1 MVGGSGQSFKEV
13 RCQTGCRNYCGMGG
27 CGSKKSPRLQYGVNN
42 GSDNVDFTVTVKIPE
57 NYTAKET
64 ATLQVGGV
72 SHHTGCDT
80 IGYKGYVG
88 INGDKNGFE
97 IESGANKQYGGLLPA
112 KCDPSIPT
120 LKPGEQHTLRMT
132 KKNVNGG
139 VQLNT
144 YVDGKPH
151 CSYFD
156 TPGIQTRSAVT
167 DKCEPVDQLRIDN
180 WPEPEGTDTKYAI
193 SVSSPYLG

>member
-1 MVGGSGQSFKEV
+1 
-13 RCQTGCRNYCGMGG
+13 MGG
-27 CGSKKSPRLQYGVNN
+27 CPGNQSPRLQYGVNN
-42 GSDNVDFTVTVKIPE
+42 GSNNVDFTVTVKIPE

-64 ATLQVGGV
+64 ATLQVGGA
-72 SHHTGCDT
+72 SHHSGCDT
-80 IGYKGYVG
+80 TDYKGYVG

-97 IESGANKQYGGLLPA
+97 IETGAKKMYHGLFG

-120 LKPGEQHTLRMT
+120 LRAGEQHTLRMT

-156 TPGIQTRSAVT
+156 TPGIQTRSAVNK
-167 DKCEPVDQLRIDN
+167 DCPPVDQLRVDN
-180 WPEPEGTDTKYAI
+180 WPEPEGTDTSNAI
-193 SVSSPYLG
+193 SVSSPNLG